1 MNEHKKLDFQ
11 FTDSQ
16 IDLAIQLKHSGLAWQ
31 PGIGQYA
38 YDHSEII
45 EHGSPFQHGVY
56 FFLNFP
62 CFIEYFG
69 SLSRLTESMVWLPTW
84 EQART
89 EAARLNIPLK
99 KIEEVC
105 LNGLEQNAELESIYT
120 LLLTGL
126 KSES

>member
-1 MNEHKKLDFQ
+1 
-11 FTDSQ
+11 
-16 IDLAIQLKHSGLAWQ
+16 
-31 PGIGQYA
+31 
-38 YDHSEII
+38 
-45 EHGSPFQHGVY
+45 
-56 FFLNFP
+56 
-62 CFIEYFG
+62 
-69 SLSRLTESMVWLPTW
+69 MVWLPTW